1 MTRSSAP
8 PRFFVDENDLAL
20 GYALAAARPD
30 VVHPGHRKLPEV
42 PRRTPD
48 EVWLPVVGRRRL
60 VVITRD
66 QQIRRRP
73 VERRAWYRHEVRGFV
88 LTGKTSQNTW
98 DSLRIIARRWDDLE
112 QMVEERS
119 AGPWMVSLTG
129 DMREIPLTD
138 S

>member
-1 MTRSSAP
+1 M
-8 PRFFVDENDLAL
+8 
-20 GYALAAARPD
+20 
-30 VVHPGHRKLPEV
+30 
-42 PRRTPD
+42 
-48 EVWLPVVGRRRL
+48 
-60 VVITRD
+60 VITRD